1 MVKPINNKRRDL
13 TALGLYLITIIL
25 LNFIGTK
32 LFFRLDLTSE
42 NRYTLSKATKQM
54 VKDLDDVVFVRV
66 YLDGDLPAG
75 FKRLRNSTKELLDEL
90 RAVSSENIQ
99 YEFID
104 PSADPDP
111 KVRND
116 VYRQLS
122 KMGLQ
127 YTNLEYM
134 EGDKKLEKIIFPG
147 AMVAFK
153 SKEIPLQLLKSKIG
167 ANPEV
172 MLNNSV
178 QQLEFEIA
186 NTIRKLTI
194 DLKPKIAFIE
204 GHGELKE
211 LEVKDITSE
220 LSQFYNVERIRINK
234 QLNAL
239 DKVDAIIIAKPDSL
253 FDEKDKFIIDQFVMR
268 GGKCLW
274 LIDQLKVNH
283 DSLQKNS
290 FTFAIGRSLNIDD
303 QLFKYGARINSD
315 LVLDLQS
322 SPIPVVLGY
331 IGNQPQQKLFPWYF
345 YPLVIPISDNPLV
358 KNLNAVRFQY
368 GSSVDTIAKPG
379 IKKTFLLHSSK
390 YTKMLNSPVRV
401 SLNILRDEPQ
411 MEQYNK
417 THVPMAVLLEGEFE
431 SIYKNRLPQ
440 NLLENNLI
448 KFKELS
454 EPTKMIVIGDGDLIR
469 NDIVMSTGKPYPL
482 GYDRFSDNIYANKN
496 FILNCMNYLLDDS
509 GLISVRGKEIQLRLL
524 DKGKLAK
531 EKAAWQFLNIFVP
544 ILLVIVSAILL
555 FFIRKRKYA

>member
-1 MVKPINNKRRDL
+1 MVKPSNNKRKDI
-13 TALGLYLITIIL
+13 TALGLYLIIIVL
-25 LNFIGTK
+25 LNFIGSK
-32 LFFRLDLTSE
+32 LFFRIDLTSE
-42 NRYTLSKATKQM
+42 NRYTLSSATKQM
-54 VKDLDDVVFVRV
+54 VKDLDDAVFIRV

-90 RAVSSENIQ
+90 RAVSSENIH

-122 KMGLQ
+122 KLGLQ

-147 AMVAFK
+147 AMLAYRD
-153 SKEIPLQLLKSKIG
+153 KEISLQLLKSKIG

-172 MLNNSV
+172 MLNNSI

-186 NTIRKLTI
+186 NSIRKLTI
-194 DLKPKIAFIE
+194 DLKPKVAFIE

-211 LEVKDITSE
+211 LDVKDITYE
-220 LSQFYNVERIRINK
+220 LSQFYNVERIRINQ
-234 QLNAL
+234 QLDAL
-239 DKVDAIIIAKPDSL
+239 NKVDAIIIAKPDSA
-253 FDEKDKFIIDQFVMR
+253 FDEKDKFIIDQFIMR

-274 LIDQLKVNH
+274 LIDQLQVNH

-315 LVLDLQS
+315 LILDLQS
-322 SPIPVVLGY
+322 SPIPVILGY

-358 KNLNAVRFQY
+358 KNLNAIRFQY
-368 GSSVDTIAKPG
+368 GSSIDTIAKPG

-411 MEQYNK
+411 MEQYSK
-417 THVPMAVLLEGEFE
+417 TNIPMAVMLEGEFE
-431 SIYKNRLPQ
+431 SVFKNRLPQ
-440 NLLENNLI
+440 NILESNLI
-448 KFKELS
+448 KFKEKS
-454 EPTKMIVIGDGDLIR
+454 SPTKMIVIGDGDVIR

-482 GYDRFSDNIYANKN
+482 GYDRFSDNVYANKN

-509 GLISVRGKEIQLRLL
+509 GLITVRGKEIQLRLL
-524 DKGKLAK
+524 DKGKIAK

-544 ILLVIVSAILL
+544 ILLVIVSAIAL

>member
-1 MVKPINNKRRDL
+1 MVKPLNNKRKDL
-13 TALGLYLITIIL
+13 ASLALSVVILIL
-25 LNFIGTK
+25 LNFIGSK

-54 VKDLDDVVFVRV
+54 VEDLDDVVFVRV

-104 PSADPDP
+104 PSADPDQ

-147 AMVAFK
+147 AMVAYK
-153 SKEIPLQLLKSKIG
+153 NKEIPLQLLKSKIG

-186 NTIRKLTI
+186 NAIRKLTI
-194 DLKPKIAFIE
+194 DVKPKIAFIE
-204 GHGELKE
+204 GQGELKE
-211 LEVKDITSE
+211 LDVKDITFE
-220 LSQFYNVERIRINK
+220 LSQFYNVERIRINQ
-234 QLNAL
+234 QLDAL
-239 DKVDAIIIAKPDSL
+239 NNVDAIIIAKPDSL
-253 FDEKDKFIIDQFVMR
+253 FDEKDKFIIDQFIMR

-274 LIDQLKVNH
+274 LIDQLQVNH

-417 THVPMAVLLEGEFE
+417 PHVPMAVLLEGEFE
-431 SIYKNRLPQ
+431 SVYKNRLPQ

-448 KFKELS
+448 KFKEKS
-454 EPTKMIVIGDGDLIR
+454 KATKMIVIGDGDIIR

-531 EKAAWQFLNIFVP
+531 EKAAWQFLNIFIP